1 MDKILTLLKGILG
14 TVKGMIPD
22 VVMNFY
28 HDYKA
33 PILIL
38 LVALLVLL
46 SLEGYKIFKGALY
59 VIVPGGLAFA
69 AFKFLAGFVVSK
81 LGDKLPALPYG
92 ITYEVII
99 AVVAAIIGAVLVK
112 FAYKTTIMLL
122 GTAVGFVI
130 GYLGVARLFVRL
142 FPTLAF
148 LQSRPAKAIIG
159 FIIAAIMGIIFI
171 LLFKHMFIVLSAIGC
186 MGAAGFLLG
195 MLVMPAAPLLY
206 KLAVAGLGAVIGIYS
221 TIHQYNEE
229 QRSQDIRFYT

>member
-22 VVMNFY
+22 AVINLY
-28 HDYKA
+28 HSYKT

-38 LVALLVLL
+38 LIALLVLL

-59 VIVPGGLAFA
+59 VIVPSGLAFA
-69 AFKFLAGFVVSK
+69 SFKFVAGFIVSK
-81 LGDKLPALPYG
+81 LGGKLPALPYG

-99 AVVAAIIGAVLVK
+99 ALVGAIIGFLLVK

-122 GTAVGFVI
+122 GAAFGFVI
-130 GYLGVARLFVRL
+130 GYLGVARLIIKF
-142 FPTLAF
+142 FPTLTF
-148 LQSRPAKAIIG
+148 LQSRPARAIIG

-171 LLFKHMFIVLSAIGC
+171 LLFKHMFIVGSALGC

-195 MLVMPAAPLLY
+195 MVLMPSAPILY
-206 KLAVAGLGAVIGIYS
+206 KIALAGFGVLVGIYS

>member
-1 MDKILTLLKGILG
+1 MDKILTFLKGILG

-22 VVMNFY
+22 FVIDLYN
-28 HDYKA
+28 DYKT
-33 PILIL
+33 PIFIVLI
-38 LVALLVLL
+38 ALLVLL

-59 VIVPGGLAFA
+59 IIVPGGLAFA
-69 AFKFLAGFVVSK
+69 AFKFLAGFVVSN

-122 GTAVGFVI
+122 GAAVGFVI
-130 GYLGVARLFVRL
+130 GYLGVSSIFISV
-142 FPTLAF
+142 FHTLEF
-148 LQSRPAKAIIG
+148 LKTRHAKAIIG
-159 FIIAAIMGIIFI
+159 FIIAAIVGIFFI
-171 LLFKHMFIVLSAIGC
+171 LLFKHMFIVLSSLGC

-195 MLVMPAAPLLY
+195 MLVMPSAPLLY

-221 TIHQYNEE
+221 IVHQYNEE